1 MQNKQLGTVL
11 IILGLIAIGLV
22 FSLINQLQE
31 KEQKANCKPTAD
43 CTALSKKLDFSH
55 IVVGVIAA
63 IISLGVYLVFFN
75 ASEEAILRRL
85 EEEKDNRVAHDKF
98 SFILKALDPQEAK
111 VLQAIKEQEGITQYT
126 LRLRTDLSKAKL
138 SQILTSFEKKNLVRR
153 EAKGKTLAVFLKER
167 I

>member
-1 MQNKQLGTVL
+1 MQNKQLGIIL
-11 IILGLIAIGLV
+11 IILGLITAGLV

-43 CTALSKKLDFSH
+43 CAALSKKLDLSH

-63 IISLGVYLVFFN
+63 IISLGIYLTFF
-75 ASEEAILRRL
+75 SITEEAILQRL
-85 EEEKDNRVAHDKF
+85 EEEKNNNVAHDKF
-98 SFILKALDPQEAK
+98 ALMLKVLDPQEAK
-111 VLQAIKEQEGITQYT
+111 VLQAIKEQDGITQHT